1 MKRVVDYLK
10 SMLSSGTDASSKRAV
25 GVGGFVVLVAVIF
38 INIFTGKA
46 PEPYVVG
53 ALVSVIAI
61 AFGGVA
67 IENIGNA
74 MKNFNFTKQKNQ
86 DNDDG
91 GIPKAN
97 L

>member
-1 MKRVVDYLK
+1 MKKVLDYLK
-10 SMLSSGTDASSKRAV
+10 SMLSSGSDASSKRAV
-25 GVGGFVVLVAVIF
+25 GVGAFIILVIVIF

-53 ALVSVIAI
+53 ALVSFAAI

-67 IENIGNA
+67 VENIGNA
-74 MKNFNFTKQKNQ
+74 FKKYTQSKDQGPG
-86 DNDDG
+86 DNG
-91 GIPKAN
+91 GVPKAN

>member
-1 MKRVVDYLK
+1 MKKVVDYLK
-10 SMLSSGTDASSKRAV
+10 SMLSSGNDASSKRGV
-25 GVGGFVVLVAVIF
+25 GVGGFVVLVIVVF
-38 INIFTGKA
+38 VDMFTGKA

-67 IENIGNA
+67 VENVSNA
-74 MKNFNFTKQKNQ
+74 MKNFNKGKDQGT
-86 DNDDG
+86 DNTG

>member
-1 MKRVVDYLK
+1 MKKVLDYLK
-10 SMLSSGTDASSKRAV
+10 QMLSSGNDASSKRAV
-25 GVGGFVVLVAVIF
+25 GVGGFIILGAVVF
-38 INIFTGKA
+38 INIFPGKA

-67 IENIGNA
+67 VENVTNA
-74 MKNFNFTKQKNQ
+74 MKTFNRGKDQGT
-86 DNDDG
+86 DGPG